1 MRTMHYRVLVLAA
14 WLLFLYNVERAGRLM
29 GMERVDFMTAY
40 AHVFIAAV
48 TLATLAIP
56 SLYRL
61 PVPVLV
67 SSVILVF
74 LFFKPWFGFRL
85 WGTALPVTVTEMGAV
100 LVTGWLTHRVIAAV
114 REFEASIVNFTIK
127 HVGRQP
133 GTFDLE
139 QGEMY
144 QEVRR
149 ARAFQRPLALLA
161 IEPDVSLN
169 GAVEK
174 MVAEVQRATMKQ
186 YVLAALV
193 KRLEDLFGPYS
204 IIAQDEGKFLVLLPE
219 RSKEE
224 MPRLIKQLRGQVE
237 ESMHLDL
244 RVGVATVPEVEMF
257 DELVDAAYAD
267 MQNGSVDLSEE
278 VARPS
283 VTSIRERLPSR

>member
-1 MRTMHYRVLVLAA
+1 MHYRVLVLAA

-48 TLATLAIP
+48 ALVTLAIP

-61 PVPVLV
+61 PAPVLV
-67 SSVILVF
+67 SSGIVLF

-85 WGTALPVTVTEMGAV
+85 WGTALPVTVTEICAV
-100 LVTGWLTHRVIAAV
+100 LVTGFLTRWVIAAV
-114 REFEASIVNFTIK
+114 REFESSIVNFTIK
-127 HVGRQP
+127 HIGRQP
-133 GTFDLE
+133 RTFDLE

-149 ARAFQRPLALLA
+149 ARAFHRPLALLA
-161 IEPDVSLN
+161 IEPDASWN

-193 KRLEDLFGPYS
+193 RRLEDLFGPYS
-204 IIAQDEGKFLVLLPE
+204 IIAQDGDRFLVLLPE
-219 RSKEE
+219 RSQEE
-224 MPRLIKQLRGQVE
+224 MPRLVNQLRGQVE
-237 ESMHLDL
+237 ESLHLDL
-244 RVGVATVPEVEMF
+244 RVGVATVPEIEMF
-257 DELVDAAYAD
+257 EELVDAACAD
-267 MQNGSVDLSEE
+267 MQNSSVDLSEE
-278 VARPS
+278 TVRPS